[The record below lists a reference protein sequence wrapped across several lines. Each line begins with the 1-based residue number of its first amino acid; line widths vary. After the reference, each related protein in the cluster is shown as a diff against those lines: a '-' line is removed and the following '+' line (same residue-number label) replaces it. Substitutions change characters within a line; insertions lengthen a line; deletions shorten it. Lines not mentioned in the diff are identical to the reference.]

1 MLSLSD
7 GVRSDALVVIVAE
20 GGRGMP
26 DSSFLSAW
34 RESVGF
40 DVGFVPSPTQS
51 AIPVLNEII
60 EFTTVD
66 LAVISAGVRL
76 PKRWMTAMTSVVQ
89 SATDAGSVSCF
100 SSEAGLL
107 SAPDENSSVR
117 SEPAGADWTEY
128 SQFVEERALSLAPT
142 IPHPSG
148 RAWLFPRRSLNVVG
162 AFREIS
168 PGNLLESVID
178 FGARVTEIGLRNV
191 LADAV
196 YVDVTRTARSAG
208 GYTSAESHGGSSEQG
223 RIGLMARDRYGAFC
237 LVKDRSRLHPDR
249 LSVAVDCTDLTHFTN
264 GTAINS
270 ANIALA
276 LSARFD
282 HVTAVVLSHAP
293 QRALDLFKDFG
304 VGVDLVDD
312 VRVDTELRFD
322 VIYRP
327 TQCYRLEQLQ
337 WLRRI
342 ADRIVVNVLDLIAF
356 HNPAYHP
363 SFVAFEEYRGLQRLT
378 FEVVD
383 GITFLTDFVAQE
395 VLREY
400 PRISN
405 VPHRTVGIG
414 LDPPP
419 ELRRALSSPR
429 GRIRSRRRQPV
440 ELGSQDVLVTGV
452 GFRHKNRGFAIR
464 LAAEL
469 CRLDWSGRLVLVGPY
484 PDFGSSEIDDA
495 RLLLAAADLSGRVIR
510 CGHLDEETFGRA
522 LQDAGVLVFP
532 SLTEGFGLP
541 PFEAALAGTPAATP
555 DHGVFLEVVPESAR
569 ILRGFDLPESA
580 RGVLELLSDA
590 RRSQRVVDDLVS
602 AADQRSWSSVALE
615 VASLI
620 EDSLRR
626 PRNPIRTIV
635 AESTLISV

>member
-1 MLSLSD
+1 
-7 GVRSDALVVIVAE
+7 
-20 GGRGMP
+20 MP
-26 DSSFLSAW
+26 ESSFLSTW
-34 RESVGF
+34 RESVEF
-40 DVGFVPSPTQS
+40 DVGVISCPAQS
-51 AIPVLNEII
+51 ALSVLNEII
-60 EFTTVD
+60 ACTKVD
-66 LAVISAGVRL
+66 VAVVSAGVRL
-76 PKRWMTAMTSVVQ
+76 PERWMTAMSSVVQ

-100 SSEAGLL
+100 SSDAGVL
-107 SAPDENSSVR
+107 SAPDENSPER
-117 SEPAGADWTEY
+117 SESPGADWKEY
-128 SQFVEERALSLAPT
+128 SQFVEARALSLAPT
-142 IPHPSG
+142 IPHPGG

-162 AFREIS
+162 AFREIAT
-168 PGNLLESVID
+168 GGLIESVID
-178 FGARVTEIGLRNV
+178 FGARVTEVGLRNV
-191 LADAV
+191 LADGV
-196 YVDVTRTARSAG
+196 YVDVTRTARSTG
-208 GYTSAESHGGSSEQG
+208 GLTSTATTSEQA
-223 RIGLMARDRYGAFC
+223 RFELMARDRFGAFC
-237 LVKDRSRLHPDR
+237 LAKDRSRLHPDR

-276 LSARFD
+276 LSSLFD
-282 HVTAVVLSHAP
+282 HVTAVVLPHAP
-293 QRALDLFKDFG
+293 QRVLDLFRDFG

-327 TQCYRLEQLQ
+327 TQCHRLEQLQ

-363 SFVAFEEYRGLQRLT
+363 SFSAFEEYRGLQRLT
-378 FEVVD
+378 FEVAD

-400 PRISN
+400 PRTSN

-414 LDPPP
+414 LDSPP

-429 GRIRSRRRQPV
+429 GRIRSRRKQSV
-440 ELGSQDVLVTGV
+440 ELGSQDLLVPGV

-484 PDFGSSEIDDA
+484 PDFGSSEIVDA
-495 RLLLAAADLSGRVIR
+495 RLLLAAPELDRRVVL
-510 CGHLDEETFGRA
+510 CGHLDEEVFGRA
-522 LQDAGVLVFP
+522 LSGAGLLVFP

-541 PFEAALAGTPAATP
+541 PFEAALEGTPAATP

-569 ILRGFDLPESA
+569 ILGGFDLSESA
-580 RGVLELLSDA
+580 RAVSDLLCDTK
-590 RRSQRVVDDLVS
+590 RGQRVVDDLAS
-602 AADQRSWSSVALE
+602 AARRRSWSSVATE
-615 VASLI
+615 VALLV